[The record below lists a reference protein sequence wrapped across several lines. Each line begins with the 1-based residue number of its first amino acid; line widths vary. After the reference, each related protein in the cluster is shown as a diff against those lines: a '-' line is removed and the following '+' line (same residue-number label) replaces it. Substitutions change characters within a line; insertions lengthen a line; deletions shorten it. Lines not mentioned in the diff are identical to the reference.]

1 MSELTIK
8 KLALSFGLFSFGFVV
23 IGSIISGATFFTAF
37 VRGSVA
43 ILLFGGAA
51 FGLLNLMG
59 EGKNAEPVSEINKT
73 TESENG

>member
-23 IGSIISGATFFTAF
+23 IGSIISGATFYTAF
-37 VRGSVA
+37 LRGSAA

-51 FGLLNLMG
+51 FGLLSLMV
-59 EGKNAEPVSEINKT
+59 EGKNTEPVPETNKT

>member
-37 VRGSVA
+37 LRGTLA

-51 FGLLNLMG
+51 FGLLSFMG
-59 EGKNAEPVSEINKT
+59 EGKSPESAPENNKT